1 VSRRWLHNS
10 ALRLLSLVA
19 ALSALSAT
27 WANAEEAPN
36 VSTTIVDTTSGAFN
50 DDPVRAEVVSEDE
63 LARSG
68 ATRLDEALGE
78 LAGVVLQ
85 QTSGLGVSAIVDGL
99 PSSQVTVL
107 VDGLPAGRATNT
119 RSGPVFDLASFAID
133 RSRVRRIEVYRGVGP
148 AGTGET
154 GGVVINIVT
163 HTRVEFLTMSV
174 SARGGMVAAVSEPSS
189 TQIHR
194 GNFDLG
200 FVVPIDR
207 RWSTELRGAL
217 GLVDGLDVDADASP
231 DLPNQQLISALARV
245 RYQRDSN
252 RHVDLAFDARNT
264 QTTRRALTES
274 ARATELANTP
284 ERLNGLSDDQT
295 RLRLIDGAARVRWR
309 LGPNLQLRNEL
320 IVQQQQYTFDKI
332 RTRDRVIEPNHTTS
346 DLSLRQAFW
355 LSIRRGS
362 HRIEPEISARVNS
375 TERTNRDERTSGF
388 SRKYGSAGIGVSDSW
403 EALDALTIDARV
415 FGEFHTLFGPGGVAG
430 GGAAIRANNNLT
442 FRASGSHTRRVPVP
456 EELFFRFDHS
466 EVGYVIEG
474 NPDLRPESLSAVRTG
489 AVLSYE
495 MWAIETEGYWQNLH
509 DAITVDTVVASENS
523 AATFRYTNRD
533 RVRSAGLNSSFLLR
547 DLPGGL
553 SFRVRHAWLPYS
565 EVDVDGGRLP
575 LSTQHDVRVRLS
587 GKWLS
592 DRLAVWTGLDARTA
606 LEVPTGS
613 PPASASATL
622 SAGVSWA
629 FDFGLTAQLDAENL
643 TNHVNADWGPSP
655 GRAIFLGLSYH
666 FEGSR

>member
-1 VSRRWLHNS
+1 
-10 ALRLLSLVA
+10 
-19 ALSALSAT
+19 
-27 WANAEEAPN
+27 

-252 RHVDLAFDARNT
+252 RRVDLAFDARNT

-295 RLRLIDGAARVRWR
+295 PAAPHRRCR
-309 LGPNLQLRNEL
+309 ARALASRPEL
-320 IVQQQQYTFDKI
+320 ATSQRADCPTATVHI
-332 RTRDRVIEPNHTTS
+332 RQNPHARPR
-346 DLSLRQAFW
+346 
-355 LSIRRGS
+355 
-362 HRIEPEISARVNS
+362 HRAKPHHKRPISPSSVL
-375 TERTNRDERTSGF
+375 
-388 SRKYGSAGIGVSDSW
+388 
-403 EALDALTIDARV
+403 ALDSSGKSSNRAGNLRACEFDRAGPTETNEHLDFRENTAVQASEFPIAGRRSTPLTIDARV

-456 EELFFRFDHS
+456 EELFFVSTTLKLATSLRAIPTCARSRCLLFARVPCSLTRCGRSKQKATGRIFTTRSPSIRLSLPKTRLRHS
-466 EVGYVIEG
+466 
-474 NPDLRPESLSAVRTG
+474 
-489 AVLSYE
+489 
-495 MWAIETEGYWQNLH
+495 
-509 DAITVDTVVASENS
+509 
-523 AATFRYTNRD
+523 ATPIAT

-592 DRLAVWTGLDARTA
+592 DRLAVWTASMRELHLRCRPDHHRRQHRRHF
-606 LEVPTGS
+606 L
-613 PPASASATL
+613 PA
-622 SAGVSWA
+622 
-629 FDFGLTAQLDAENL
+629 FR
-643 TNHVNADWGPSP
+643 GPSTS
-655 GRAIFLGLSYH
+655 A
-666 FEGSR
+666 